1 MNKIFT
7 AVLAVAAMTSPLAY
21 AEEQGKT
28 YAGVA
33 ITSPSQARM
42 VSRTGQEVVDSS
54 RVGAKIY
61 GGINFTEHVSLEA
74 GVASFGSHTLKNA
87 GPGAGGDTRLA
98 SDMVYVA
105 VKGSTMIGERVALFG
120 KTGMAHTR
128 VSASG
133 TAVQDMSITRVMVG
147 LGAQYRI
154 TPTLAA
160 TLEIGRYGGLRT
172 MSGTALKLNKMEA
185 GLKLSF

>member
-1 MNKIFT
+1 MKKIFT
-7 AVLAVAAMTSPLAY
+7 AVLAVAAMTTPLAH

-33 ITSPSQARM
+33 ITSPSKARM
-42 VSRTGQEVVDSS
+42 LSRTGQEGVDSS

-61 GGINFTEHVSLEA
+61 GGINLTEHVALEA
-74 GVASFGSHTLKNA
+74 GYASFGSHTLNNA
-87 GPGAGGDTRLA
+87 GPGASGDTRLA
-98 SDMVYVA
+98 SNMVYVA
-105 VKGSTMIGERVALFG
+105 VKGSTMVGERVALFG

-128 VSASG
+128 ISASG
-133 TAVQDMSITRVMVG
+133 TGAQDVSMTRVMVG

-160 TLEIGRYGGLRT
+160 TLELNRYGGLRT
-172 MSGTALKLNKMEA
+172 ASCARRATAHRVWRA
-185 GLKLSF
+185 R